1 MKALILLHGA
11 LGSDAN
17 LTQIAQLLSSDYTV
31 YPFCFSGHGNNPF
44 SKDFGIDQ
52 FSEELQQFLLENN
65 LEQPA
70 VFGFSMG
77 GYVALKLEAKNPNS
91 FSKII
96 TLGTKFDWNVT
107 SSEKEASFLN
117 PKILEE
123 KVPAYASYL
132 KSLHGDSWV
141 ELVERTAQM
150 MLEMGQNPPLSSSDL
165 KKISCSVVCGRGEN
179 DKMVREDETL
189 AVVEQINNA
198 RYEEVPNWIHP
209 IERLNAEEV
218 ASWLKSLVE

>member
-1 MKALILLHGA
+1 MKALVLLHGA

-31 YPFCFSGHGNNPF
+31 YPFCFSGHGNKLF
-44 SKDFGIDQ
+44 SNNFGIDQ

-65 LEQPA
+65 LDQPA

-77 GYVALKLEAKNPNS
+77 GYVALKLEAKKPNS
-91 FSKII
+91 FSKIT
-96 TLGTKFDWNVT
+96 TLGTKFDWNVA
-107 SSEKEASFLN
+107 SSEKEASLLK
-117 PKILEE
+117 PSVLEE
-123 KVPAYASYL
+123 KVPAYADYL
-132 KSLHGDSWV
+132 KKLHGDSWV
-141 ELVERTAQM
+141 QLVERTAQM

-165 KKISCSVVCGRGEN
+165 KNIACSVVCGRGEN
-179 DKMVREDETL
+179 DKMVKADETVL
-189 AVVEQINNA
+189 VVEQINNA

-218 ASWLKSLVE
+218 ASWLKSIVE

>member
-1 MKALILLHGA
+1 MKGLVLLHGA
-11 LGSDAN
+11 LGSDAK
-17 LTQIAQLLSSDYTV
+17 LTQIAQLLSTNYTV
-31 YPFCFSGHGNNPF
+31 YPFCFSGHGNKAF

-52 FSEELQQFLLENN
+52 FSEELEQFLLDYNI
-65 LEQPA
+65 EQPA

-77 GYVALKLEAKNPNS
+77 GYVALKLEAKKPNS
-91 FSKII
+91 FSKIT
-96 TLGTKFDWNVT
+96 TLGTKFDWNIT
-107 SSEKEASFLN
+107 SSEKEASLLN
-117 PKILEE
+117 PSVLEE

-132 KSLHGDSWV
+132 KNLHGESWV

-165 KKISCSVVCGRGEN
+165 KNISCSVVCGRGEN

-218 ASWLKSLVE
+218 ASWLKSIVE